1 MKSSLIANQC
11 LFVLDFAEN
20 YAFVEQDAVQ
30 GQHWNNNQCT
40 LHLTVIYYV
49 EDGETK
55 CASFCFV
62 SDDLRH
68 DAAAVNSYL
77 QELFNEIKV
86 LIPNLEKVI
95 AWSDGGPNH
104 YKNRFNFANISTF
117 LSDFRFV
124 IEWHFFATCH
134 GKNAG
139 DGIGGTTK
147 RLIRRAALQGV
158 TINSP
163 RLLFEWANISI
174 QNIKF
179 IYVDSATIDLNRKR
193 LVNLPS
199 PKQLGTHKLHSF
211 IPVSNGILNV
221 SRISN
226 IQSRIPSKIVTVK
239 PPPALNQISAFDL
252 FVDDFIACVFDN
264 YWAIGQ
270 VLDVQ
275 GEEGVNVKLM
285 KPYGKSL
292 FYTWPMEVEEIV
304 FPIEHQ
310 F

>member
-1 MKSSLIANQC
+1 MQKFCAHHFTARSQSETFKKIQSSLIANQC
-11 LFVLDFAEN
+11 LFVLDFSEN
-20 YAFVEQDAVQ
+20 YAFVEQDAFQ

-40 LHLTVIYYV
+40 LHPTVIYYV

-117 LSDFRFV
+117 LSDFGFV

-134 GKNAG
+134 GENAG

-193 LVNLPS
+193 LEP
-199 PKQLGTHKLHSF
+199 QF
-211 IPVSNGILNV
+211 
-221 SRISN
+221 
-226 IQSRIPSKIVTVK
+226 TV
-239 PPPALNQISAFDL
+239 AQTIRYS
-252 FVDDFIACVFDN
+252 
-264 YWAIGQ
+264 
-270 VLDVQ
+270 
-275 GEEGVNVKLM
+275 
-285 KPYGKSL
+285 
-292 FYTWPMEVEEIV
+292 
-304 FPIEHQ
+304 
-310 F
+310 